1 MKRALVLLSV
11 LALSSLTV
19 GLFAQQKPRIAVI
32 KIENKSPYGSNQI
45 GPALEDWLVEGLVQS
60 GKFRVMERKDLESV
74 LTEQGLSLSGA
85 VDEKTAVQAGK
96 LLGCQLVVLGAVTDF
111 SVKKSGA
118 SGAFG
123 LGFDVGKT
131 TAEGTVNV
139 KMVNTTT
146 AEIVYTGS
154 ETGKDTHAKVSVA
167 SFGGGTDYD
176 EGQARK
182 IFQPCIQKIT
192 AAIVAKAEAIQGSLG
207 SVGMLAGKIAKVAE
221 GKIYLN
227 LGSVDGVKEGDTFSV
242 IRLGEAIT
250 DPDTGTLLGQEKS
263 TIGTVTVT
271 KIVGDHLSIAV
282 VESGSKPQVGDAA
295 EKK

>member
-1 MKRALVLLSV
+1 MKRALITLLVLCLAVSS
-11 LALSSLTV
+11 LALY
-19 GLFAQQKPRIAVI
+19 AQQKPRIAII
-32 KIENKSPYGSNQI
+32 KIENKSPYGSDQI

-60 GKFRVMERKDLESV
+60 GKFRVMERKDLQSV
-74 LTEQGLSLSGA
+74 LSEQGLSLSGA

-96 LLGCQLVVLGAVTDF
+96 LLGCQLVIIGAVTDF
-111 SVKKSGA
+111 SVKKTGA

-123 LGFDVGKT
+123 VGFSVGKS
-131 TAEGTVNV
+131 TAEGTVNI

-146 AEIVYTGS
+146 AEIIYTGS
-154 ETGKDTHAKVSVA
+154 ETGKDSNSKVSVA
-167 SFGGGTDYD
+167 SFGGGVDYD

-182 IFQPCIQKIT
+182 IFQPCIQRIA
-192 AAIVAKAEAIQGSLG
+192 AAIVAKADSIQGSLG
-207 SVGMLAGKIAKVAE
+207 AAGALSGKIAKVAE

-227 LGSVDGVKEGDTFSV
+227 MGSVDGVKEGDTFSV

-271 KIVGDHLSIAV
+271 KIVGDHLAIAV
-282 VESGSKPQVGDAA
+282 VESGSKPQVGDAV